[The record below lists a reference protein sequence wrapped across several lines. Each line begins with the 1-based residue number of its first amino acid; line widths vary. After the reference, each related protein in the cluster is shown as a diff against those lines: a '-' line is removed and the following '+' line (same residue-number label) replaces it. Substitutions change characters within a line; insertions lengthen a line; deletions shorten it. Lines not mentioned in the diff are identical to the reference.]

1 MDNWLG
7 VLALIVCIAVVN
19 LAVAFALFRGLAANL
34 GVPSDVN
41 TSSKAFTTLLVTLP
55 VAGVA
60 GVPFFIMPFIGPLL
74 GTFVSACVA
83 SFLTAREYT
92 IAQSVAAKAIVP
104 TVVVLYVVSGAMLYV
119 GIPML

>member
-7 VLALIVCIAVVN
+7 VFALIVCIAVVN
-19 LAVAFALFRGLAANL
+19 LAVAFALFRSLAANL
-34 GVPSDVN
+34 GVPTDVN

-60 GVPFFIMPFIGPLL
+60 GVPFFILPFIGPLL

-92 IAQSVAAKAIVP
+92 IAQGVAAKAIVP

>member
-1 MDNWLG
+1 MENWVG
-7 VLALIVCIAVVN
+7 IFTLITCIAVIN
-19 LAVAFALFRGLAANL
+19 LMVAFVVFRGLALWL
-34 GVPSDVN
+34 GIPKDLN
-41 TSSKAFTTLLVTLP
+41 TTSKAVMTLLITIP

-83 SFLTAREYT
+83 SFMTAREYSVS
-92 IAQSVAAKAIVP
+92 QSLAAKAIVP
-104 TVVVLYVVSGAMLYV
+104 TVLVLYVVTGAMLYV

>member
-7 VLALIVCIAVVN
+7 IFTLIVCIAVIN
-19 LAVAFALFRGLAANL
+19 LAVAFVIFRGLALWL
-34 GVPSDVN
+34 GIPKELN
-41 TSSKAFTTLLVTLP
+41 TSAKAFMTLLVIIP

-60 GVPFFIMPFIGPLL
+60 GVPFFIMPFIGPLV

-83 SFLTAREYT
+83 SFMTAREYSVS
-92 IAQSVAAKAIVP
+92 QSLAAKAIVP
-104 TVVVLYVVSGAMLYV
+104 TVLVLYVVSGAMLYV